1 MPTSLRQMDA
11 PGDLGWVI
19 QRHGELYA
27 SEFGW
32 DCSFEE
38 LVLSLVAEWRI
49 RRSPRDLGWVAEVDG
64 ERAGCVFCFETDAR
78 TGQLRMLLVEPRF
91 RRHGVGRALVG
102 ACLTHAHSAGYER
115 LTLWTN
121 DVLTSAR
128 ALYERS
134 GFTLVTREPHHSFGV
149 DLVAETYALDL
160 GPSDPALDPG

>member
-1 MPTSLRQMDA
+1 MPTSVRRIDA

-32 DCSFEE
+32 DSSFEE
-38 LVLSLVAEWRI
+38 LVLSLVAEWKT

-64 ERAGCVFCFETDAR
+64 ERAGCVFCFETDER

-91 RRHGVGRALVG
+91 RRYGVGRELVG
-102 ACLTHAHSAGYER
+102 TCLAHARAAGYER

-121 DVLTSAR
+121 DVLAAAR
-128 ALYERS
+128 GLYTRS
-134 GFTLVTREPHHSFGV
+134 GFALVAREPHRSFGV
-149 DLVAETYALDL
+149 DLVGETYALDL
-160 GPSDPALDPG
+160 GPSNPAVSPG